1 MRAVKTI
8 NLDISLGELELAL
21 NKREL
26 SKDELAKYKN
36 ELLGGERLKNELED
50 LSRPDVEKDLK
61 INLKPNGIYIQFDRE
76 LIKKSVRE
84 WSFMVRDTVWGGGD
98 ISAGDWLQYSR
109 LADLYS
115 KADDGSSSIRLTT
128 RQNFQFHRVSKKN
141 LVPLIKSL
149 IKIGKPSLNGC
160 GDNTRNPVA
169 CPHKSDIFNA
179 NELAQKIGKYFQLP
193 LSEHYKI
200 FGEKYIGNRHD
211 GFNYSEYGLPR
222 KFKIGIGGYYYDE
235 ELKKEVRCNCGDI
248 LTNDLAIVPI
258 IKNKKVNGYQIYIG
272 GGLGQKN
279 GKPTFPSL
287 AGPLGILPSEEA
299 LMKGLDAIVAVQQQ
313 IGDRKN
319 RHWARLKNILISK
332 GLEKSGH
339 SFETILLDE
348 AIFNEVRDLGIKWFK
363 EQLESLGVCFLPSIT
378 LELGKLNKHH
388 GWKKQLDGKWSFG
401 IWIQNGRIS
410 DTNPQGK
417 VKSLIDEIVS
427 SVKPN
432 VRIAPTQD
440 ILFTDI
446 HESSKNILEEIL
458 KKYNYGKYSKL
469 RLSAEACVGL
479 YTCPLAV
486 SESERY
492 FHPLIS
498 ELEQRGYSNVEGVSI
513 GISGCERHCS
523 RNIRYGISIE
533 GKGDSFYQLKLL
545 LGKTEDAHL
554 AQDIIHDNQKYLKLI
569 PKNEIPNLISVLIDN
584 YRTNKNPDEN
594 EISVFH
600 QRIGIEKIL
609 ESLKTDEKIS
619 HLLEKTYDP
628 FLT

>member
-1 MRAVKTI
+1 MQTVKTI

-21 NKREL
+21 SEREL

-98 ISAGDWLQYSR
+98 ISWEDWLQYSR

-115 KADDGSSSIRLTT
+115 TADDGSSSIRLTT

-193 LSEHYKI
+193 LSEHYKV
-200 FGEKYIGNRHD
+200 FGEKYLHTED
-211 GFNYSEYGLPR
+211 KGFKYSEYGLPR
-222 KFKIGIGGYYYDE
+222 KFKIGIGGYYDDE

-287 AGPLGILPSEEA
+287 AGPLGILSSEEA
-299 LMKGLDAIVAVQQQ
+299 LMKGLDAIVTVQQQ

-332 GLEKSGH
+332 GLEKSEH
-339 SFETILLDE
+339 TFEAVLLDE
-348 AIFNEVRDLGIKWFK
+348 SIFNEVRNLGIEWFK
-363 EQLESLGVCFLPSIT
+363 EQLESLGVCFLPPIP

-388 GWKKQLDGKWSFG
+388 GWKKQHDGNWSFG
-401 IWIQNGRIS
+401 LWIQNGRIS

-417 VKSLIDEIVS
+417 IKSLIDELVS
-427 SVKPN
+427 NIKPN

-446 HESSKNILEEIL
+446 EESSKEIFDEIL

-469 RLSAEACVGL
+469 RLNSEACVGL

-486 SESERY
+486 AESEKY
-492 FHPLIS
+492 FDPLIS
-498 ELEQRGYSNVEGVSI
+498 ELESLGYSDVEGVSI

-523 RNIRYGISIE
+523 RNIRYGISLE

-545 LGKTEDAHL
+545 LGRIEDDHL
-554 AQDIIHDNQKYLKLI
+554 AQDLIFDNKKYLKLI
-569 PKNEIPNLISVLIDN
+569 PRTEIPNVISVLVDN
-584 YRTNKNPDEN
+584 YTANKNPDEE
-594 EISVFH
+594 EISIFH
-600 QRIGIEKIL
+600 KRIGISNIL
-609 ESLKTDEKIS
+609 DLLKNHDKTS
-619 HLLEKTYDP
+619 ALLEKTYDP
-628 FLT
+628 FIA